1 MTEVSYRYG
10 IGWDEQL
17 RMPLVAWNTYVKHL
31 PGHLNEDA
39 LRLVA
44 ASAFPYMEKDGRER
58 FLRDLQGA
66 ERKPE
71 RKMTRDEY
79 AMRVAGLGGHVK
91 LIEVPAKEESE

>member
-17 RMPLVAWNTYVKHL
+17 GMPLVAWNTYVKHL

-66 ERKPE
+66 ERKPD
-71 RKMTRDEY
+71 RRMTKDEY

-91 LIEVPAKEESE
+91 LIEVGKEESE